1 MVKKILLV
9 LNADLYNKVAQLAEA
24 EDRSVNN
31 MLNVIIK
38 RYFEK

>member
-1 MVKKILLV
+1 MVKKILLI
-9 LNADLYNKVAQLAEA
+9 LNADLYNKVAQLAEE
-24 EDRSVNN
+24 EDRSINN